1 MLSNQKII
9 NEIKDITDSFIKTRP
24 KMEMNSF
31 VSSQRQP
38 YNLGDRRGNQ
48 PVNFLKGGGSPGF
61 MRHPLPG
68 GNNNGNTLHPDPLF
82 SGIVY
87 KPILNLE
94 KGGAIL
100 AEKMPLTGGFY
111 SESDSDTNS
120 ELSDSDSE
128 FEGGDLMSESSD
140 GEYSSDDEGEIGGGV
155 YDDYVKPAGKALS
168 KGLYDVGKF
177 AFNDVVIPAG
187 KEVLKKAILGA
198 MMGAGHMEGGL
209 SGTKAEFIHIL
220 KKMYPNI
227 NFKNMKK
234 EEIVKKIKEEVD
246 NQSFE
251 EEVVEEEEVKEKKP
265 RVKKPKEPKQPNL
278 EKLVKKEKNKITTKI
293 RAIKKRAGGKDGF
306 LPPSA
311 KQQIKIDYLVKIRNG
326 LTVDNIKDFNIKN
339 IKFPE
344 PPPKPEP
351 EPEKKK
357 TKTNFDKNVEKFEK
371 KLKVAQGFLS
381 RAKSQKTKE
390 KYEKVVENAEKFLE
404 NSKKERDRFGN
415 KSNYIIKYP
424 EEPPKAVKTEG
435 GKLKK
440 LIKGSAEAKAKMA
453 KIRAMKKSN

>member
-9 NEIKDITDSFIKTRP
+9 NEIKDITDSFINTRP

-48 PVNFLKGGGSPGF
+48 PVNFLKGGGAPGF
-61 MRHPLPG
+61 MKHPLPG

-82 SGIVY
+82 SGVTY

-94 KGGAIL
+94 KGAKGGAIL

-111 SESDSDTNS
+111 SESDSDYDS

-128 FEGGDLMSESSD
+128 FEGGDLMSESSE
-140 GEYSSDDEGEIGGGV
+140 GEYSSDDEGEIGGGI

-246 NQSFE
+246 NQPLEEEE
-251 EEVVEEEEVKEKKP
+251 EEVVVKEKRP
-265 RVKKPKEPKQPNL
+265 RVKKSKSSDL
-278 EKLVKKEKNKITTKI
+278 EKLVKKEKSKIQTKI
-293 RAIKKRAGGKDGF
+293 DSFNKRRDTSRYGTLTEKTEKKIKF
-306 LPPSA
+306 LDNL
-311 KQQIKIDYLVKIRNG
+311 KNG
-326 LTVDNIKDFNIKN
+326 LTVDNIKDFDIKK

-344 PPPKPEP
+344 EPPKA
-351 EPEKKK
+351 KK
-357 TKTNFDKNVEKFEK
+357 TKKNKSLLDSSVEKIEK
-371 KLKVAQGFLS
+371 KLKVAKGFLS
-381 RAKSQKTKE
+381 RAKTQKTKD
-390 KYEKVVENAEKFLE
+390 KYEKEVERLGKVLANSIIDRDKF
-404 NSKKERDRFGN
+404 NERN
-415 KSNYIIKYP
+415 KF
-424 EEPPKAVKTEG
+424 EGEG